1 LGLFLDMFV
10 RLIWTALAVVLTS
23 GLSAQGDTL
32 WMVPGG
38 VGLGGDTLAA
48 LRFCATP
55 QFQASNET
63 LGGALSSVVVVNA
76 DSVSHELAWTA
87 QEGMT
92 WTVAPGASVELDVS
106 GMGNVTHRLWSVSE
120 RGQTLGLSTMHRSGW
135 DDLPHY
141 EWNLNEW
148 DPAET
153 WSLAAGGSLDPTTAY
168 VPRQFTIND
177 RNFPNTLTD
186 SSSYVQTSVGSAVY
200 ISIVNQGRMDQVL
213 HFHGYHVDMLQSSSH
228 QNRVGWSKD
237 TVPVKAGER
246 VVVRLDPNQPGEY
259 PVHAH
264 NLVAVTNAGF
274 YPGGMITYLN
284 VAP

>member
-1 LGLFLDMFV
+1 MFERFFSLALV
-10 RLIWTALAVVLTS
+10 AVLAGGMTAQT
-23 GLSAQGDTL
+23 DTL
-32 WMVPGG
+32 WMAPGG
-38 VGLGGDTLAA
+38 VALGGDTLAA

-55 QFQASNET
+55 QFQVSNET
-63 LGGALSSVVVVNA
+63 LDGALTSVVVVNG
-76 DSVSHELAWTA
+76 DSVAHELAWTA
-87 QEGMT
+87 QEGTT
-92 WTVAPGASVELDVS
+92 WSVASGASVELDMS
-106 GMGNVTHRLWSVSE
+106 GLGNATHRLWSATE
-120 RGQTLGLSTMHRSGW
+120 RGQTLGLSTMVRSGW

-153 WSLAAGGSLDPTTAY
+153 WMLAEGGSLDPTAAY

-177 RNFPNTLTD
+177 LNYPNTLAD
-186 SSSYVQTSVGSAVY
+186 STSYVQTSVGAAVY

-213 HFHGYHVDMLQSSSH
+213 HFHGYHVDMLQSSAH
-228 QNRVGWSKD
+228 ENRVGWSKD

>member
-1 LGLFLDMFV
+1 M
-10 RLIWTALAVVLTS
+10 ALASVLAA
-23 GLSAQGDTL
+23 GLYAQSDTL

-55 QFQASNET
+55 QFQMTNET
-63 LGGALSSVVVVNA
+63 LNDLTSSVVVVNA
-76 DSVSHELAWTA
+76 DSVAHELAWTA
-87 QEGMT
+87 QEGTT
-92 WTVAPGASVELDVS
+92 WSVTPGASVELDVT
-106 GMGNVTHRLWSVSE
+106 GLADETHRLWSVTE
-120 RGQTLGLSTMHRSGW
+120 RGQTLGLSTMIRSGW

-153 WSLAAGGSLDPTTAY
+153 WELAGGGSLDPTAAY

-177 RNFPNTLTD
+177 LNYPNTLAD
-186 SSSYVQTSVGSAVY
+186 SSSYVQTSVGAAVY
-200 ISIVNQGRMDQVL
+200 ISIINQGRMDQVL
-213 HFHGYHVDMLQSSSH
+213 HFHGYHVDMLQSSAH
-228 QNRVGWSKD
+228 PNRVGWSKD
-237 TVPVKAGER
+237 TVPVKAGEC

>member
-1 LGLFLDMFV
+1 M
-10 RLIWTALAVVLTS
+10 ALASVLAA
-23 GLSAQGDTL
+23 GLYAQSDTL

-55 QFQASNET
+55 QFQMSNET
-63 LGGALSSVVVVNA
+63 LNDLTSSVVVVNA
-76 DSVSHELAWTA
+76 DSVAHELAWTV
-87 QEGMT
+87 QEGTT
-92 WTVAPGASVELDVS
+92 WSVAPGASVELDVT
-106 GMGNVTHRLWSVSE
+106 GLADETHRLWSVTE
-120 RGQTLGLSTMHRSGW
+120 RGQTLGLSTMIRSGW

-153 WSLAAGGSLDPTTAY
+153 WELAAGGSLDPTAAY

-177 RNFPNTLTD
+177 RNFPHTLAD
-186 SSSYVQTSVGSAVY
+186 SSSYVQTSVGAAVY
-200 ISIVNQGRMDQVL
+200 ISIINQGRMDQVL
-213 HFHGYHVDMLQSSSH
+213 HFHGYHVDMLQSSAH
-228 QNRVGWSKD
+228 PNRVGWSKD
-237 TVPVKAGER
+237 TVPVKAGEC

>member
-1 LGLFLDMFV
+1 MLERFFSLA
-10 RLIWTALAVVLTS
+10 TAAVLAC
-23 GLSAQGDTL
+23 GMSAQTDTL

-38 VGLGGDTLAA
+38 VTLGGDTLAA

-63 LGGALSSVVVVNA
+63 LDGSLSSVVVVNG
-76 DSVSHELAWTA
+76 DSVAHELAWTA
-87 QEGMT
+87 EEGTT
-92 WTVAPGASVELDVS
+92 WSVASGASVELDMS
-106 GMGNVTHRLWSVSE
+106 GLGNATHRLWSATE
-120 RGQTLGLSTMHRSGW
+120 RGQTLGLSTMVRSGW

-148 DPAET
+148 DPEET
-153 WSLAAGGSLDPTTAY
+153 WTLAEGWSLDPTAAY

-177 RNFPNTLTD
+177 LNYPDTLADT
-186 SSSYVQTSVGSAVY
+186 SSYVQTSVGEAVY

-213 HFHGYHVDMLQSSSH
+213 HFHGYHVDMLQSSAH
-228 QNRVGWSKD
+228 ENRVGWSKD